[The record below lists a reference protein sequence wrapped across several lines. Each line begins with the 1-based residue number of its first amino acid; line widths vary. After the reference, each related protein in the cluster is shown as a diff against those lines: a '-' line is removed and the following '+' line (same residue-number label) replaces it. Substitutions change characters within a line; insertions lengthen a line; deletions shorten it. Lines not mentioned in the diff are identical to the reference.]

1 MEANVELPR
10 VSHHV
15 ETPVLPTSR
24 LICLCISVSF
34 GLFLSLMDT
43 TIVATALYTI
53 GADLKSLGSIN
64 WVALAYTLSYLG
76 CAVIFV
82 RIADIYGRR
91 NAYIAAF
98 LIFFAFSFGCGFST
112 SLTQLIACRTLQGVG
127 GSGLYSLTFVILPE
141 ISPPGMMQA
150 IGAIAGAVVAMAGVL
165 GPVLGGV
172 ITHHTSWKWIFWIN
186 APIGIGPLILFIIAW
201 PKPNQLCPA
210 RRRPLKELDTIGAIL
225 IIAASVL
232 IVFSF
237 QEAGLKT
244 NAWKQA
250 IFIVPL
256 AIGCLCAAA
265 LVGWEYFVAHSWEGK
280 LATMFPL
287 RLMES
292 RVYMGCVATALLGG
306 FPYFVVIY
314 ALPLRL
320 QVVNEK
326 SALLAGVSLL
336 PMLGSVAIASAL
348 GGGIHRKRERI
359 FGTLLAGSLF
369 MVIGSACLSTLKNT
383 VAVPAKM
390 YGFEVFIG
398 LGFGLMVSTVSLGA
412 MIEADTLDRT
422 VAQGVIAQ
430 ARVFGGSIGIAASTA
445 ILGTVQRSQLFGIVT
460 PEPLS
465 ALQTSAGTMTPAQL
479 HAVRQVYSDSFSEG
493 MQVCAAVSAACV
505 IACVLA
511 YRRHGVDLEARREE
525 SIREEDE
532 MIWAAII
539 VQESS

>member
-1 MEANVELPR
+1 LNCPGYHIMSRLQFFQ
-10 VSHHV
+10 H
-15 ETPVLPTSR
+15 PVLFVFVSGELRNSPSR
-24 LICLCISVSF
+24 GVIDTVAPSVSF

-53 GADLKSLGSIN
+53 GADLKSFGLIN

-76 CAVIFV
+76 CAVIFA

-98 LIFFAFSFGCGFST
+98 LIFFAFSLGCGFST

-172 ITHHTSWKWIFWIN
+172 ITHYTSWKWIFWIKCTFFPQASQPLADLCS

-280 LATMFPL
+280 VATMFPL

-320 QVVNEK
+320 QVIDEK

-359 FGTLLAGSLF
+359 FGALLAGSLF

-412 MIEADTLDRT
+412 MIEADTLDRSQLPHPKHISP
-422 VAQGVIAQ
+422 ANRRSCRSRRRSPSPRLRRQY
-430 ARVFGGSIGIAASTA
+430 RHGSIDRNSRNRAAIPVIWHRYTRAIISSSDFCEDGDACSATRCEA
-445 ILGTVQRSQLFGIVT
+445 GILGFL
-460 PEPLS
+460 
-465 ALQTSAGTMTPAQL
+465 
-479 HAVRQVYSDSFSEG
+479 
-493 MQVCAAVSAACV
+493 
-505 IACVLA
+505 
-511 YRRHGVDLEARREE
+511 
-525 SIREEDE
+525 
-532 MIWAAII
+532 
-539 VQESS
+539 